1 METIPPFT
9 LTHLPTSLGARLCGI
24 KSPSFSVGWGSVNIP
39 EGLGAS
45 CFGVLPGCLL
55 FPTGNRKCH
64 RWEAGWDPGPQ
75 LPGCTALLKPELSPA
90 SGKVLPRPEVAGN
103 WGMERAPS
111 CGQRADVVGRMG
123 LVFLKPWEG
132 PMVGIRVLA
141 IRESF

>member
-1 METIPPFT
+1 MES
-9 LTHLPTSLGARLCGI
+9 SLVASSSPQGI
-24 KSPSFSVGWGSVNIP
+24 RSGTDGKQDG
-39 EGLGAS
+39 
-45 CFGVLPGCLL
+45 
-55 FPTGNRKCH
+55 TQ
-64 RWEAGWDPGPQ
+64 GPQ